1 MNAVENVHT
10 AVQRVTRPGFTTSAR
25 GRWISVAGAIYVTA
39 WVVGL
44 VVAPE
49 TPAATAPAAEVHA
62 YYAANGT
69 QILVQSSLI
78 HGVAA
83 VAIAAL
89 ALLVP
94 AATGASP
101 RLGKLIVVFGLGASV
116 VSLLQVAFAV
126 AGVVTAGSQSVDT
139 SARLFDALNLA
150 DTIKLILLAGFAAAV
165 TTAATRAGMT
175 RGWTRWLTLALVV
188 TLPVGGMAFLVDS
201 PVLMATLYASL
212 PLLLI
217 WAGALA
223 WQIGRRAD

>member
-1 MNAVENVHT
+1 MNAVENLHT
-10 AVQRVTRPGFTTSAR
+10 AVQRATHTGFRTTAR
-25 GRWISVAGAIYVTA
+25 GRWISVAGATYVTA
-39 WVVGL
+39 WVLGL
-44 VVAPE
+44 VLAPE

-62 YYAANGT
+62 YYTNNGT
-69 QILVQSSLI
+69 QILVQSCLI

-94 AATGASP
+94 AATGATP
-101 RLGKLIVVFGLGASV
+101 RLAKLIVGFGIGASL

-126 AGVVTAGSQSVDT
+126 AGVITAGSQPVAT

-150 DTIKLILLAGFAAAV
+150 DTIKLVLLAAFAASV

-175 RGWTRWLTLALVV
+175 GRWTRWLTLALVAA
-188 TLPVGGMAFLVDS
+188 LPIGGIAFIVDS
-201 PVLMATLYASL
+201 PVLTAVLYTSL

-217 WAGALA
+217 WAGTVS
-223 WQIGRRAD
+223 WQIGRRAR